1 MLRAAA
7 SWLDQVPSLDL
18 DDLREVQRISHAL
31 LDRLARD
38 RELLTRLVNEV
49 LHDQERMDASRITL
63 LLNRLSLYQ
72 APNRG
77 FEIRLT
83 MNPRP
88 ENQLVPHDHRYAFAT
103 RILTGGYVHVVR
115 RRTNGWSGPFTGTD
129 LEPAVV
135 TLEGPGST
143 YTLGDAMVHQ
153 AVMEPD
159 TVTLLIRGPRRKK
172 LSHAAQELMPPRET
186 WPAPA
191 IPGDEPE
198 ESRPPTLEEYQTMR
212 AYLIQ
217 RQLIDWRRGFPWPR
231 RAAPR

>member
-1 MLRAAA
+1 MLRTAA
-7 SWLDQVPSLDL
+7 SWLDRVPSLDL
-18 DDLREVQRISHAL
+18 HDLREVQRISHTL
-31 LDRLARD
+31 LHRLARD

-49 LHDQERMDASRITL
+49 LHDQERMDASRVTL

-72 APNRG
+72 APERG
-77 FEIRLT
+77 FEIRLN

-88 ENQLVPHDHRYAFAT
+88 ENQLVPHDHCYAFAT

-115 RRTNGWSGPFTGTD
+115 RRTNGWAGPFAGAD

-135 TLEGPGST
+135 TIEKPGST

-159 TVTLLIRGPRRKK
+159 TVTLFVRGPRRKK
-172 LSHAAQELMPPRET
+172 LSHAAEELMPSPAT

-191 IPGDEPE
+191 IPGDKPK
-198 ESRPPTLEEYQTMR
+198 ESRPPTLEEYRAMR
-212 AYLIQ
+212 TYLI
-217 RQLIDWRRGFPWPR
+217 RRRLIN
-231 RAAPR
+231 